1 MKTRCG
7 GVGET
12 TVRDRSGSKR
22 FSLTSGVVF
31 TLSKDRESEF
41 QDRLVEIFK
50 EAIKG
55 VRFNGIGFDDVKR
68 GVLVDGR
75 EADIVLF
82 YGDMLPSLVKG
93 DRPLPL
99 FPGLYATKQAV
110 VSNYVKCQFP
120 PN

>member
-1 MKTRCG
+1 MKQLCRG
-7 GVGET
+7 
-12 TVRDRSGSKR
+12 RSSRKR
-22 FSLTSGVVF
+22 FFPTPGIVF
-31 TLSKDRESEF
+31 TMARDRESEF
-41 QDRLVEIFK
+41 KDRLVEIFK
-50 EAIKG
+50 EAIKDA
-55 VRFNGIGFDDVKR
+55 RFNGIGFDDVKR